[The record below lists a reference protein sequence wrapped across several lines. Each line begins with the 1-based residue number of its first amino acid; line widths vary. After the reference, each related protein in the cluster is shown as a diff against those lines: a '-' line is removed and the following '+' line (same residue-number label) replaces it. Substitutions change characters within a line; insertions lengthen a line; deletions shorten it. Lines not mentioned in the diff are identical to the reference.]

1 MPDFYYVYC
10 LISVSDPDRHYIGST
25 TDLHARFETHNLG
38 EVIHTANYTPW
49 RIDSANAFAYKKNL
63 QRSRIT

>member
-1 MPDFYYVYC
+1 
-10 LISVSDPDRHYIGST
+10 
-25 TDLHARFETHNLG
+25 LHARFETHNLG